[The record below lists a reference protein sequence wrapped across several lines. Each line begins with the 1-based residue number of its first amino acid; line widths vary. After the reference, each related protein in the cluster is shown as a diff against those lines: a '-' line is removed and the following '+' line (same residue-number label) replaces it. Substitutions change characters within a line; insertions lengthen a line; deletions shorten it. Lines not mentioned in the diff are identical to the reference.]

1 MAFWSRPTADE
12 IADKIIEKA
21 SLNMPGGV
29 KQLPAGTT
37 TTTLTQEQ
45 ARALA
50 NGNLM
55 SPTQLLPRNP
65 MDAVANF
72 GPSQPLPSQ
81 PLDPLQT
88 WGRPLPRRSEYPVAW
103 NLQLKPQRI
112 VPFEILKACADQCDV
127 VRRCI
132 DIRKQA
138 IQEQDWDIA
147 LTATAT
153 AQLMASMDDD
163 QLSGP
168 GSKLTKAQQMG
179 REKFAGHIERVR
191 NFLEEPDPINH
202 LSWTEWLG
210 NLLEEHFVYDALSVY
225 PWRAYGGQV
234 VALVILDGATIKPL
248 LDEYG
253 NTPQPPYPAFQQI
266 LYGYPR
272 GEFQAAPNPDAEFL
286 SDQLFY
292 RPRDR
297 RSGTPYG
304 SSPTEKALP
313 MADLW
318 MKRQAWLRAEYSEG
332 ATPQLMMKADGAM
345 NPSDRVQHEASFN
358 DELSGDT
365 KARHRIKVIPA
376 GFDPVQLSEMAQKY
390 SNDYDQF
397 LITQIGSRFAVMPT
411 QLGIIP
417 QGTGGILGRGTMPG
431 QQDISETLGDGPLE
445 EWLIDVANAICRL
458 YLGMPK
464 ELTLTFT
471 GGGIDEDAQVKAT
484 TQTTLV
490 NGGLRT
496 LNDVRAEN
504 GDSLYTFPEADMP
517 FISTMQGPDFL
528 PGSSIQPEPAVGPD
542 GKPLPAPPRPGRE
555 ADAPSRSEVRKS
567 AEIDDFLAF
576 AKGRKGKT
584 WREFEFHSIQP
595 SFAKALNTA
604 GERGDLDAVKVL
616 AGTVLKAL
624 AAEPPQTTRAD
635 GIAERITDAV
645 AAALGAGWSGADLL
659 AAIYALEP
667 SLKTNPTVQGVT
679 SALNTLG
686 FAVAEQ
692 DALFSTLEI
701 PVEDAFSAGWEIG
714 NPYDP
719 ADALRMGALQATL
732 NRLYIELKGV
742 SETSVDRIG
751 NTLAQAIQDGQPSS
765 VAAKDLEEVL
775 HDPKRAQTIARTE
788 IARAMEGALQAQ
800 AKTQGGLDKRWLD
813 APNACPICQANTQEG
828 VIGIDQDFASGDSTP
843 PAHPNCRCALAL
855 VPAPI
860 AVPN

>member
-21 SLNMPGGV
+21 SIHMPGGV

-37 TTTLTQEQ
+37 TMTLTQEQ

-65 MDAVANF
+65 ADAVANF

-81 PLDPLQT
+81 PLDPLQV

-138 IQEQDWDIA
+138 LQEQDWDIA
-147 LTATAT
+147 LTASAT
-153 AQLMASMDDD
+153 AQLMANDD
-163 QLSGP
+163 SIKSP
-168 GSKLTKAQQMG
+168 VKAQAMG
-179 REKFAGHIERVR
+179 RVQYADVIERIR
-191 NFLEEPDPINH
+191 AFLEEPDPINH

-225 PWRAYGGQV
+225 PWRAYGGDV

-304 SSPTEKALP
+304 CSPTEKALP

-318 MKRQAWLRAEYSEG
+318 LKRQAWMRDEWAAGVQPRVILKTNA
-332 ATPQLMMKADGAM
+332 PMQ
-345 NPSDRVQHEASFN
+345 PSDRQQHEASMN
-358 DELSGDT
+358 DEMSGDG
-365 KARHRIKVIPA
+365 KARHRWKVLPE
-376 GFDPVQLSEMAQKY
+376 GFDPILLGEMAEKY
-390 SNDYDQF
+390 KSDYDEF
-397 LITQIGSRFAVMPT
+397 LVQQIGSKFAVMPT

-417 QGTGGILGRGTMPG
+417 ARGWTGGATEAAG
-431 QQDISETLGDGPLE
+431 QNDISETLGDGPLE
-445 EWLIDVANAICRL
+445 EWVIDVVNAVCRL

-471 GGGIDEDAQVKAT
+471 GGGIDEDALVKAQ
-484 TQTTLV
+484 TQVALT
-490 NGGLRT
+490 GAGLRT

-517 FISTMQGPDFL
+517 FIQTASGPDFL
-528 PGSSIQPEPAVGPD
+528 PGSSIQPAPAGPD
-542 GKPLPAPPRPGRE
+542 SKPPPAAPRLGRE
-555 ADAPSRSEVRKS
+555 ADSPTRSEVRKA
-567 AEIDDFLAF
+567 AEIDQFRTF
-576 AKGRKGKT
+576 AAKRAGKT
-584 WREFEFHSIQP
+584 WRDFEFASVTP
-595 SFAKALNTA
+595 SMASALNSA
-604 GERGDLDAVKVL
+604 GQRGDLHAIKVL
-616 AGTVLKAL
+616 TATAEGTIPKAL
-624 AAEPPQTTRAD
+624 APQQEPPQTLEAD
-635 GIAERITDAV
+635 RIAAEVTDAL
-645 AAALGAGWSGADLL
+645 AQALGAGWTGAALL
-659 AAIYALEP
+659 EAVFALEP
-667 SLKTNPTVQGVT
+667 DLEKHPTQAGVIK
-679 SALNTLG
+679 ALTTLG
-686 FAVAEQ
+686 FL
-692 DALFSTLEI
+692 DAQQRLLGTVLTPPVEEAYEIGWQEGAKQAPTGYTPEESLRLGGLQRTLEQ
-701 PVEDAFSAGWEIG
+701 
-714 NPYDP
+714 
-719 ADALRMGALQATL
+719 LH
-732 NRLYIELKGV
+732 IELKGV
-742 SETSVDRIG
+742 SETSVNEIG
-751 NTLAQAIQDGQPSS
+751 DILAQAISDGEGSTR
-765 VAAKDLEEVL
+765 AAELIAPVL
-775 HDPKRAQTIARTE
+775 HDPERAQLIARTE
-788 IARAMEGALQAQ
+788 IARAMEGALLAQAQ
-800 AKTQGGLDKRWLD
+800 AMGGTDKSWSD
-813 APNACPICQANTQEG
+813 APGACPICQANTAEG
-828 VIGIDQDFASGDSTP
+828 PIALDKPFAGGALHP
-843 PAHPNCRCALAL
+843 PQHPRCRCALVL
-855 VPAPI
+855 IPKPF
-860 AVPN
+860 

>member
-147 LTATAT
+147 LTASAT
-153 AQLMASMDDD
+153 AALMAQDD
-163 QLSGP
+163 SIKSP
-168 GSKLTKAQQMG
+168 VKAQAMG
-179 REKFAGHIERVR
+179 RVQFAEVIERIR
-191 NFLEEPDPINH
+191 AFLEEPDPINH

-253 NTPQPPYPAFQQI
+253 NVPQHPYPAFQQI

-272 GEFQAAPNPDAEFL
+272 GEFQAAPNPDAEYL

-304 SSPTEKALP
+304 CSPTEKALP

-318 MKRQAWLRAEYSEG
+318 LKRQAWMRDEWAAGVQPRVILKTNA
-332 ATPQLMMKADGAM
+332 PMQPAD
-345 NPSDRVQHEASFN
+345 RQQHEASMN
-358 DELSGDT
+358 DEMSGND
-365 KARHRIKVIPA
+365 KARHRWKILPD
-376 GFDPVQLSEMAQKY
+376 GFDPVLLGEMAEKY
-390 SNDYDQF
+390 KSDYDEF
-397 LITQIGSRFAVMPT
+397 LVQQIGSKFAVMPV

-417 QGTGGILGRGTMPG
+417 ARGWTGGSTEQAG
-431 QQDISETLGDGPLE
+431 QNDISETLGDGPLE
-445 EWLIDVANAICRL
+445 EWIIDVVNAICRL
-458 YLGMPK
+458 YLGMPR

-471 GGGIDEDAQVKAT
+471 GGGIDEDALVKAQ
-484 TQTTLV
+484 TQVALT
-490 NGGLRT
+490 GAGLRT

-517 FISTMQGPDFL
+517 FIQTASGPDFL